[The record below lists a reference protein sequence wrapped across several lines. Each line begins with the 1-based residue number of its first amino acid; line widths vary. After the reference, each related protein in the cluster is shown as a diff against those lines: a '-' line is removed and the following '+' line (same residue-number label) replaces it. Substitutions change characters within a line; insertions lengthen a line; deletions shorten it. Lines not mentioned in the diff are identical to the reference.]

1 MYQFKNSF
9 SEGLGIHDYLGFR
22 HQGGFAYVDWMMDG
36 FRGWCLHMD
45 RKLKVLMYPVYISTN
60 WKIAG
65 ISAPYTKTKC
75 WRGKWKGCQ
84 SSVTVPLRQELILV
98 LYQCSTTLYC
108 SILVFLFMLFI
119 LCYLEK
125 RFLSMQEVDN
135 NILTWFDTNVAFH
148 YCI

>member
-22 HQGGFAYVDWMMDG
+22 HQGGPAYVDWMMDG

-45 RKLKVLMYPVYISTN
+45 RTLKVLMYPVYISKN

-75 WRGKWKGCQ
+75 RRGKWEGCQ
-84 SSVTVPLRQELILV
+84 STVTVPLRQELILV